1 MEAIIEQGLPQ
12 QFSQESFWSKLNKAA
27 KIAVREIVE
36 KSLVLY
42 YVGNDPSTPRWAKG
56 VIAAALGYFILPLD
70 AIPDIAPFVG
80 YADDLGAIAAALAT
94 IAACISK
101 THHHQ
106 AKTKT
111 EEWFGYRNR

>member
-1 MEAIIEQGLPQ
+1 MEAIIEQGLSHH
-12 QFSQESFWSKLNKAA
+12 FSQESFWSKLNKAA
-27 KIAVREIVE
+27 KLAGREIVE
-36 KSLVLY
+36 QSLVLY

-94 IAACISK
+94 VAACISK
-101 THHHQ
+101 THHQ
-106 AKTKT
+106 KANAKT
-111 EEWFGYRNR
+111 EEWFG